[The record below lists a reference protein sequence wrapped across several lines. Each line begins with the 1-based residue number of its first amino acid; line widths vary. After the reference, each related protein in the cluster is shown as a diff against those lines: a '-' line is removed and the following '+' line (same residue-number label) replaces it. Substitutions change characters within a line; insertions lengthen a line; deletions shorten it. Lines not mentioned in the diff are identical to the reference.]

1 MVSELQTTLRRLQ
14 AKSDVLLE
22 KYHALKLEKEAVEQ
36 ENDQLR
42 SRLAQL
48 DKEIEK
54 LRTELFTIISEH
66 SGQPYDKVA
75 ADGERDFWMTAQ
87 EALEYGMVD
96 QILIKNF

>member
-54 LRTELFTIISEH
+54 LRLDYEYLQMARMITPTRESVVQSRAILAKLV
-66 SGQPYDKVA
+66 QDVDKCVSQLM
-75 ADGERDFWMTAQ
+75 E
-87 EALEYGMVD
+87 
-96 QILIKNF
+96 

>member
-54 LRTELFTIISEH
+54 LRLDYEYLQMARMITPTRESVVQSRAIPAKLVQDVDKCISQLME
-66 SGQPYDKVA
+66 
-75 ADGERDFWMTAQ
+75 
-87 EALEYGMVD
+87 
-96 QILIKNF
+96 

>member
-54 LRTELFTIISEH
+54 LRLDYEYLQMARMITPTRESVVQSRAILAKLVQDVDKCISQLME
-66 SGQPYDKVA
+66 
-75 ADGERDFWMTAQ
+75 
-87 EALEYGMVD
+87 
-96 QILIKNF
+96 

>member
-54 LRTELFTIISEH
+54 LRLDYEYLQMARMITPTRESVVQSRAILAKMVQDVDKCISQLME
-66 SGQPYDKVA
+66 
-75 ADGERDFWMTAQ
+75 
-87 EALEYGMVD
+87 
-96 QILIKNF
+96 